1 LDIPTTWDN
10 LFECAEV
17 MSKDGIYPLAVSA
30 SKPLLFLAISYTEQ
44 VTNHTFM
51 TEDNTIGFDED
62 DVATMLA
69 FAKRLLDEKVSP
81 PLNDYTKASISE
93 GTYAGTI
100 AWITDAN
107 NYCPDGMNFVTGD
120 FLTTGTASTLG
131 WYSKP
136 STMYAINSYTEHPTE
151 AGILLD
157 FLLNSTEMADAQ
169 KLEKGIPLSS
179 SAQSYLEVEDLLQG
193 IQFEAFK
200 TFEERSLDM
209 DTMNPY
215 VENQTLID
223 AFQDTV
229 DIVYYKDS
237 SIESQAKTLLKK
249 FNEILN
255 GLVEG

>member
-1 LDIPTTWDN
+1 
-10 LFECAEV
+10 
-17 MSKDGIYPLAVSA
+17 
-30 SKPLLFLAISYTEQ
+30 
-44 VTNHTFM
+44 M
-51 TEDNTIGFDED
+51 TEDNTIGFDEN
-62 DVATMLA
+62 DVAIMLE
-69 FAKRLLDEKVSP
+69 FTKRLLDEKVSP
-81 PLNDYTKASISE
+81 PLNDFTKANISS
-93 GTYAGTI
+93 GNYAGTV
-100 AWITDAN
+100 AWITDAT
-107 NYCPDGMNFVTGD
+107 NYCPEGMNFVTGD
-120 FLTTGTASTLG
+120 FLTTDTATTLG

-223 AFQDTV
+223 AFQDAV
-229 DIVYYKDS
+229 DVVYYKDS
-237 SIESQAKTLLKK
+237 SVDSQARTLLKK
-249 FNEILN
+249 FNEILS
-255 GLVEG
+255 GLLEE